1 MPEPNF
7 DLCSSS
13 AFLCERGLDGQIR
26 NVIFDEFSKC
36 SDIAREKLF
45 TRYFNVEEIME
56 FIFAFLDKISKTS
69 GIKVVYIHLV
79 FKALGAIAGTYIIWM
94 ILKRILVSFEKK
106 APKNNFL
113 KIKIEIFSVVRKALF
128 YGLILVTGSY
138 LIRLFDVLLLEKIFH
153 ALVIILLAT
162 PAKDCLLI
170 VLAYFEKNIVDKTE
184 TKVDNIIFDLLNKF
198 SGALIYAFAA
208 ILALDVLG
216 VNVMPF
222 IAGAGVAGIAIGFA
236 AKDTLSNLIAGVLL
250 IIDRPFEIG
259 DRIEV
264 WSAPAGS
271 ATWGDVIDIGLR
283 ATKIKTTDNI
293 IIIIPNNEI
302 MTRDIVNYTSI
313 STKIRVRI
321 NVGVAYDADI
331 EKAKDLIKDVA
342 GQAAWISKEPPP
354 KVVVRNFGESSV
366 DLQLR
371 VWIDNARKRMDTI
384 SYITDKIKA
393 AFDKNGI
400 EIPYPKRDITI
411 IERSIAGSEKP
422 QQTPADKTS

>member
-1 MPEPNF
+1 
-7 DLCSSS
+7 
-13 AFLCERGLDGQIR
+13 
-26 NVIFDEFSKC
+26 
-36 SDIAREKLF
+36 
-45 TRYFNVEEIME
+45 ME
-56 FIFAFLDKISKTS
+56 NLFAFLDKISLTLGIRSVSLHLLFKTLFAIVIS
-69 GIKVVYIHLV
+69 YIVWL
-79 FKALGAIAGTYIIWM
+79 
-94 ILKRILVSFEKK
+94 ILLRILAVFEKK
-106 APKNNFL
+106 IQKTDNIQINTR
-113 KIKIEIFSVVRKALF
+113 IFRVIRRALF
-128 YGLILVTGSY
+128 YGVILATGTY
-138 LIRLFDVLLLEKIFH
+138 LIRLFNIGLLEKIFH
-153 ALVIILLAT
+153 SLMIILLAT
-162 PAKDCLLI
+162 PVKDGLLI
-170 VLAYFEKNIVDKTE
+170 VLEYIQKNIVDRTK
-184 TKVDNIIFDLLNKF
+184 TKVDDVIFDLLNKF
-198 SGALIYAFAA
+198 SGAIIYATAV

-216 VNVMPF
+216 MNVMPF

-264 WSAPAGS
+264 WSAPSGS

-283 ATKIKTTDNI
+283 ATKIKTTDHI

-302 MTRDIVNYTSI
+302 MKRDIVNYTSI

-321 NVGVAYDADI
+321 NVGVAYDTDI

-342 GQAAWISKEPPP
+342 GEAAWISKEPPP
-354 KVVVRNFGESSV
+354 KVVVRNFGDSSV

-384 SYITDKIKA
+384 SYITDKVKA

-411 IERSIAGSEKP
+411 IERSIAEPEKP
-422 QQTPADKTS
+422 QQTPVDKTS

>member
-1 MPEPNF
+1 VL
-7 DLCSSS
+7 DCSIKS
-13 AFLCERGLDGQIR
+13 
-26 NVIFDEFSKC
+26 VILIYHK
-36 SDIAREKLF
+36 I
-45 TRYFNVEEIME
+45 FNIEVVME
-56 FIFAFLDKISKTS
+56 NLFAFLDKISSTLGIRSVSLHLLFKTLFAIVIS
-69 GIKVVYIHLV
+69 YIVWL
-79 FKALGAIAGTYIIWM
+79 
-94 ILKRILVSFEKK
+94 ILLRILAVFEKK
-106 APKNNFL
+106 IQKTDNIQINTR
-113 KIKIEIFSVVRKALF
+113 IFRVIRRALF
-128 YGLILVTGSY
+128 YGVILATGTY
-138 LIRLFDVLLLEKIFH
+138 LIRLFNIGLLEKIFH
-153 ALVIILLAT
+153 SLMIILLAT
-162 PAKDCLLI
+162 PVKDGLLI
-170 VLAYFEKNIVDKTE
+170 VLEYIQKNIVDRTK
-184 TKVDNIIFDLLNKF
+184 TKVDDVILDLLNKF
-198 SGALIYAFAA
+198 SGAIIYATAV

-216 VNVMPF
+216 MNVMPF

-264 WSAPAGS
+264 WSAPSGS

-283 ATKIKTTDNI
+283 ATKIKTTDHI

-302 MTRDIVNYTSI
+302 MKRDIVNYTSI

-342 GQAAWISKEPPP
+342 GEAAWISKEPPP
-354 KVVVRNFGESSV
+354 KVVVRNFGDSSV

-384 SYITDKIKA
+384 SYITDKVKA

-411 IERSIAGSEKP
+411 IERSIAEPEKP
-422 QQTPADKTS
+422 QQTPVDKTS